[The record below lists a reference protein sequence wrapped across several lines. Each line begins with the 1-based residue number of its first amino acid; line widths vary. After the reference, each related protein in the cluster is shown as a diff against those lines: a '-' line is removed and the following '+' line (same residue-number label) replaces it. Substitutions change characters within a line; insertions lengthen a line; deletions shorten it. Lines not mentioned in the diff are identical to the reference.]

1 MHSWVLTRNLFRYDL
16 EINNLYPR
24 FKILTQVTKI
34 RRQGSKEKLFGGGDG
49 LKYLA
54 HNSSYLNR
62 DFCKKKY
69 LVAKTEITDPINATG
84 VCI

>member
-1 MHSWVLTRNLFRYDL
+1 MAPL
-16 EINNLYPR
+16 EINDLYPR
-24 FKILTQVTKI
+24 FKILTQVMKV

-54 HNSSYLNR
+54 HNSSYLNK
-62 DFCKKKY
+62 DLCKKI
-69 LVAKTEITDPINATG
+69 VAKTVITDPINATG

>member
-1 MHSWVLTRNLFRYDL
+1 MHSRVLTQILFWYDL

-24 FKILTQVTKI
+24 FKILTWEKKV

-62 DFCKKKY
+62 DLCKKY
-69 LVAKTEITDPINATG
+69 VVAKTEITDPINATG